1 MKVIKW
7 LVAIFAA
14 VVLAGCGSG
23 GCDAGDSPLTG
34 QSACGGDDGG
44 TSTAQSIDMLASAVQ
59 LGTGANAS
67 VTITAIVKGA
77 GNVSLADTA
86 VSFSTN
92 SGTLTSAS
100 ATTDSAG
107 VATATLSAGG
117 DKSNRTITVTATS
130 GSAVGTLQ
138 VAVAGTT
145 LSFSGATTVTLGG
158 TSTVAVKATDSQG
171 VAIANLPVTVAS
183 SLNNGLSATS
193 VTTDALGSA
202 SVTYTA
208 TNPGS
213 DTLTFEGGGAT
224 TSASIQISGENF
236 VFTSPA
242 ANAQIP
248 VGTPTSVSV
257 RYLQNGAP
265 VAGRTVNFAATGGTI
280 TPSSAVTNASG
291 VATASV
297 TSTTAGPATLQATL
311 TGATT
316 AQATVL
322 VDFVSLAPNALVL
335 QVTPT
340 AIGPNVGGS
349 TGNRAD
355 VLATVTDVNGN
366 PVKNTVVNFTRVADP
381 SGGDLSQASATTDAS
396 GQAKVEYIAGALTTA
411 SNGVQLRASVASNS
425 AVSGTAALTVN
436 QSALFI
442 ALGTGNVIESL
453 DPQTYK
459 KNWVAY
465 VTDAN
470 GIAVEGVTLT
480 FKVLPQRYGK
490 GSLAWNGKTWV
501 YSSNVRFCPNEDK
514 NYNGVLD
521 LDPANANLDEDDNG
535 SGTLEPG
542 NVISVTPGNAKTDS
556 SGRITLSL
564 IYAESYSPWVEVT
577 LRAEAVVSGTESS
590 KEATFF
596 VDGLASDFSSETV
609 PPAGRVSPFGTN
621 ACATAN

>member
-7 LVAIFAA
+7 LVAVFATLM
-14 VVLAGCGSG
+14 LAACGSG
-23 GCDAGDSPLTG
+23 GCDAGSSPIGGT
-34 QSACGGDDGG
+34 SACGGGG
-44 TSTAQSIDMLASAVQ
+44 TGSTAQSIDMLASAVQ

-67 VTITAIVKGA
+67 VTVTAIVKGA
-77 GNVSLADTA
+77 GNVSLANTA
-86 VSFSTN
+86 VTFATN
-92 SGTLTSAS
+92 SGTLTAAS
-100 ATTDSAG
+100 ATTDDAG
-107 VATATLSAGG
+107 VATATLTAGG
-117 DKSNRTITVTATS
+117 DKSNRDITVTATS
-130 GSAVGTLQ
+130 GSAIGTLK

-158 TSTVAVKATDSQG
+158 TSTVAIKATDSQG

-183 SLNNGLSATS
+183 SLGNGLSSTTI
-193 VTTDALGSA
+193 TTDSLGSG

-213 DTLTFEGGGAT
+213 DTLTFAGGGAT
-224 TSASIQISGENF
+224 TTAALQISGENF

-242 ANAQIP
+242 ASAQIP
-248 VGTPTSVSV
+248 VGTPTAVSV

-265 VAGRTVNFAATGGTI
+265 VAGRTINFAATGGTI
-280 TPSSAVTNASG
+280 TPSSSVTDASG
-291 VATASV
+291 VASANV
-297 TSTTAGPATLQATL
+297 VSTTAGPATLQATL

-322 VDFVSLAPNALVL
+322 VDFVSLAPNKLVL

-340 AIGPNVGGS
+340 AIGPNATGS

-355 VLATVTDVNGN
+355 VLATVTDINGN
-366 PVKNTVVNFTRVADP
+366 PVKNSVVNFTRVADP
-381 SGGDLSQASATTDAS
+381 SGGDLSQASATTDGS

-411 SNGVQLRASVASNS
+411 SNGVQLRAAVASNAS
-425 AVSGTAALTVN
+425 VFGTASLTVN

-442 ALGTGNVIESL
+442 ALGTGNVIENL
-453 DPQTYK
+453 DEQTYK

-480 FKVLPQRYGK
+480 FKVLPQKYGK
-490 GSLAWNGKTWV
+490 GRLAWGGKSWGYAPGV
-501 YSSNVRFCPNEDK
+501 VFCDNEDA

-521 LDPANANLDEDDNG
+521 SGEDFNT

-542 NVISVTPGNAKTDS
+542 NVISVTPGSAKTDS
-556 SGRITLSL
+556 TGRITLSL
-564 IYAESYSPWVEVT
+564 IYAESYAPWVQVR
-577 LRAEAVVSGTESS
+577 LRAEAVVAGTESS
-590 KEATFF
+590 KYAEFV
-596 VDGLASDFSSETV
+596 VDGLASDFSNEGV
-609 PPAGRVSPFGTN
+609 APAGVVSPFGTN
-621 ACATAN
+621 ACSVAN

>member
-14 VVLAGCGSG
+14 LMLAACGSG
-23 GCDAGDSPLTG
+23 GCDAGSSPLTG
-34 QSACGGDDGG
+34 QSACGSDNGGG
-44 TSTAQSIDMLASAVQ
+44 TDSSAQSIDMLASAVQ

-67 VTITAIVKGA
+67 VTVTAIVKGA

-86 VSFSTN
+86 VTFSTD

-138 VAVAGTT
+138 VAVTGTT
-145 LSFSGATTVTLGG
+145 LSFSGATTLTLGG
-158 TSTVAVKATDSQG
+158 TSTLAIKALDSQG
-171 VAIANLPVTVAS
+171 VAIANLPITVAS

-193 VTTDALGSA
+193 LTTDSLGSA
-202 SVTYTA
+202 SLTYTA

-213 DTLTFEGGGAT
+213 DTLTFQGGGAT
-224 TSASIQISGENF
+224 TTTALLISGENF

-248 VGTPTSVSV
+248 VGTPTAVSV

-265 VAGRTVNFAATGGTI
+265 VAGRTVNFAATGGAI
-280 TPSSAVTNASG
+280 TPSSAVTDASG
-291 VATASV
+291 IASASV

-322 VDFVSLAPNALVL
+322 VDFVSLAANKLVL

-340 AIGPNVGGS
+340 AIGPNASGS
-349 TGNRAD
+349 SGNRAD

-366 PVKNTVVNFTRVADP
+366 PVKNAVVNFTRVVDP
-381 SGGDLSQASATTDAS
+381 SGGDLSQASATTDGS

-425 AVSGTAALTVN
+425 AVAGTAALTVN

-442 ALGTGNVIESL
+442 ALGTGNVIENL
-453 DPQTYK
+453 DDQTYK
-459 KNWVAY
+459 KDWVAY

-480 FKVLPQRYGK
+480 FKVLPQQYGK
-490 GSLAWNGKTWV
+490 GRLAWNGKSWTYASGV
-501 YSSNVRFCPNEDK
+501 VFCANEDR
-514 NYNGVLD
+514 NFNGVLD
-521 LDPANANLDEDDNG
+521 VALGEDDND
-535 SGTLEPG
+535 STTLEPG

-556 SGRITLSL
+556 TGRVTLSL
-564 IYAESYSPWVEVT
+564 IYAESYAPWVRVK
-577 LRAEAVVSGTESS
+577 LRAEAVVAGTESS
-590 KEATFF
+590 KEAIFV
-596 VDGLASDFSSETV
+596 VDGLSSDFTSETV
-609 PPAGRVSPFGTN
+609 PPAGATSPFGTN
-621 ACATAN
+621 VCATAN

>member
-7 LVAIFAA
+7 LVAVFATLM
-14 VVLAGCGSG
+14 LAACGSG
-23 GCDAGDSPLTG
+23 GCDAGSSPLTG
-34 QSACGGDDGG
+34 SSACGGDGGG
-44 TSTAQSIDMLASAVQ
+44 TTTAQSIDMLASAVQ

-86 VSFSTN
+86 VSFSTS

-100 ATTDSAG
+100 ATTDAAG

-145 LSFSGATTVTLGG
+145 LSFSGATTVTLGAN
-158 TSTVAVKATDSQG
+158 STVAVKATDSQG
-171 VAIANLPVTVAS
+171 VAIANLPITVAS

-193 VTTDALGSA
+193 VTTDSLGSA

-208 TNPGS
+208 TNPGT
-213 DTLTFEGGGAT
+213 DTLSFEGGGAT
-224 TSASIQISGENF
+224 TTATLQISGENF
-236 VFTSPA
+236 VFTTPA
-242 ANAQIP
+242 ASAQIP
-248 VGTPTSVSV
+248 VGTPTAVSV
-257 RYLQNGAP
+257 RYLQNGNP
-265 VAGRTVNFAATGGTI
+265 VSGRTVNFAATGGTI

-291 VATASV
+291 VASASV

-322 VDFVSLAPNALVL
+322 VDFVSLAPNKLVL

-340 AIGPNVGGS
+340 AIGPNAAGS

-366 PVKNTVVNFTRVADP
+366 PVKNAVVNFTRVEDP
-381 SGGDLSQASATTDAS
+381 SGGDLSQASATTDGS

-411 SNGVQLRASVASNS
+411 SNGVKLRASVASNS
-425 AVSGTAALTVN
+425 SVFGTANLTVN

-442 ALGTGNVIESL
+442 ALGTGNVIENL
-453 DPQTYK
+453 DEQTYK
-459 KNWVAY
+459 KDWVAY

-480 FKVLPQRYGK
+480 FKVLPVAYGV
-490 GSLAWNGKTWV
+490 GTLGWNGKSWS
-501 YSSNVRFCPNEDK
+501 YSNNVSFCKNEDLDFDGVLDGVTEDK
-514 NYNGVLD
+514 NGNSV
-521 LDPANANLDEDDNG
+521 
-535 SGTLEPG
+535 LEPG

-556 SGRITLSL
+556 TGRITVSL
-564 IYAESYSPWVEVT
+564 VYAESYAPWVRVR
-577 LRAEAVVSGTESS
+577 LRAEAVVAGTESS
-590 KEATFF
+590 KEAEF
-596 VDGLASDFSSETV
+596 VVNGLASDFTSETV
-609 PPAGRVSPFGTN
+609 PPAGATSPFGTT
-621 ACATAN
+621 AGTCAAYP

>member
-7 LVAIFAA
+7 LVAIFATMM
-14 VVLAGCGSG
+14 LAACGSG
-23 GCDAGDSPLTG
+23 GCDAGSSPLTG
-34 QSACGGDDGG
+34 SSACGGSDPG
-44 TSTAQSIDMLASAVQ
+44 TSAQSIDMLASAVQ

-100 ATTDSAG
+100 ATTDAAG

-171 VAIANLPVTVAS
+171 VAIANLPITVAS
-183 SLNNGLSATS
+183 SLNNGLSATT
-193 VTTDALGSA
+193 VTTDSLGSA
-202 SVTYTA
+202 AVTYTA
-208 TNPGS
+208 TNPGT
-213 DTLTFEGGGAT
+213 DTLSFDGGGAT
-224 TSASIQISGENF
+224 TTATLQISGENF

-248 VGTPTSVSV
+248 VGTPTAVSV
-257 RYLQNGAP
+257 RYLQNGNP
-265 VAGRTVNFAATGGTI
+265 VSGRTVNFAATGGTI

-291 VATASV
+291 VASASV
-297 TSTTAGPATLQATL
+297 TSTTAGQATLQATL

-322 VDFVSLAPNALVL
+322 VDFVSLAPNKLVL

-340 AIGPNVGGS
+340 AIGPNASGS
-349 TGNRAD
+349 SGNRAD

-366 PVKNTVVNFTRVADP
+366 PVKNAVVNFTRVEDP
-381 SGGDLSQASATTDAS
+381 SGGDLSQASATTDGS

-411 SNGVQLRASVASNS
+411 SNGVKLRASVASNAS
-425 AVSGTAALTVN
+425 VFGTAALTVN

-480 FKVLPQRYGK
+480 FKVLPQLYGK
-490 GSLAWNGKTWV
+490 GDLAWNGKAWV
-501 YSSNVRFCPNEDK
+501 YSNNVVFCENEDK

-521 LDPANANLDEDDNG
+521 RNANPTLDEDDNG
-535 SGTLEPG
+535 SNTLEPG

-556 SGRITLSL
+556 AGRITLSL
-564 IYAESYSPWVEVT
+564 IYAESYSPWVRVK
-577 LRAEAVVSGTESS
+577 LRAEAVVAGTESS
-590 KEATFF
+590 KEAEFI
-596 VDGLASDFSSETV
+596 VEGLASDFTSESV
-609 PPAGRVSPFGTN
+609 PPAGATSPFGVN
-621 ACATAN
+621 ACNVAN

>member
-7 LVAIFAA
+7 LVAMFATMM
-14 VVLAGCGSG
+14 LAACGSG
-23 GCDAGDSPLTG
+23 GCDAGSSPLTG
-34 QSACGGDDGG
+34 SSSCGGGGG
-44 TSTAQSIDMLASAVQ
+44 TTTAQSIDMLASAVQ

-67 VTITAIVKGA
+67 VTVTAIVKGA

-92 SGTLTSAS
+92 SGTLTAAS

-107 VATATLSAGG
+107 VATATLTAGG

-138 VAVAGTT
+138 VAVTGTT

-158 TSTVAVKATDSQG
+158 TSTVAVKAVDSQG
-171 VAIANLPVTVAS
+171 VAIANLPVSVSS
-183 SLNNGLSATS
+183 SLGNGLSATTL
-193 VTTDALGSA
+193 TTDALGSA
-202 SVTYTA
+202 AVTYTA
-208 TNPGS
+208 TNSGT
-213 DTLTFEGGGAT
+213 DTLSFEGGGAT
-224 TSASIQISGENF
+224 TTATLQISGENF
-236 VFTSPA
+236 VFTAPA

-248 VGTPTSVSV
+248 VGTPTAVSV
-257 RYLQNGAP
+257 RYLQNGNP

-280 TPSSAVTNASG
+280 TPSSVVTNASG
-291 VATASV
+291 VAAASV

-322 VDFVSLAPNALVL
+322 VDFVSLAANKLVL

-340 AIGPNVGGS
+340 AIGPNAAGS
-349 TGNRAD
+349 SGNRAD

-366 PVKNTVVNFTRVADP
+366 PVKNAVVNFTRVADP
-381 SGGDLSQASATTDAS
+381 SGGDLSQASATTDGS

-411 SNGVQLRASVASNS
+411 SNGVQLRAAVASNAS
-425 AVSGTAALTVN
+425 VFGTAALTVN

-442 ALGTGNVIESL
+442 ALGTGNVIENL
-453 DPQTYK
+453 DEQTYK

-480 FKVLPQRYGK
+480 FKVLPQKYGK
-490 GSLAWNGKTWV
+490 GRLAWGGKSWGYAAGYV
-501 YSSNVRFCPNEDK
+501 FCDNEDK

-521 LDPANANLDEDDNG
+521 RNADPALDEDDNA
-535 SGTLEPG
+535 SNTLEPG
-542 NVISVTPGNAKTDS
+542 NVISVTPGSAKTDS
-556 SGRITLSL
+556 TGRITLSL
-564 IYAESYSPWVEVT
+564 IYAESYAPWVRVK
-577 LRAEAVVSGTESS
+577 LRAEAVVAGTESS
-590 KEATFF
+590 KEAEFI
-596 VDGLASDFSSETV
+596 VDGLASDFTTETV
-609 PPAGRVSPFGTN
+609 PPAGVISPFGVN
-621 ACATAN
+621 ACTTAN